1 MQHVLVVGATGRLGS
16 KIVRELAALG
26 APVRASH
33 RADSKPEPI
42 AKLRDSGAELVVADL
57 HDEAALRRACEGI
70 DVVVS
75 AVIGLRDI
83 ILDGQTRLVR
93 AAEAAGVA
101 RMLPSDYAIDFF
113 ATRDGDNRNLDLRRE
128 FSRVIDASKVRATSV
143 LGGAFM
149 DLLVFGAMGPDPKT
163 GVFRVWGD
171 PDQPYDF
178 TSTDDLAK
186 YIAAVAVDTTS
197 PRVVRVAGDTKSP
210 REIAAI
216 VEDVRRMPVTIERAG
231 SLADLDA
238 KITELRAAD
247 EAATEMFPRYQQLQY
262 TRDMASGR
270 GKLAPLDNARF
281 PSIHPVGIAEL
292 LRQPRR

>member
-1 MQHVLVVGATGRLGS
+1 MIRRVLVVGASGRLGS
-16 KIVRELAALG
+16 KIVRELVALDHIQ
-26 APVRASH
+26 VRASH
-33 RADSKPEPI
+33 RAGAKPE
-42 AKLRDSGAELVVADL
+42 AVATLRDLGAELVIADL
-57 HDEAALRRACEGI
+57 DDEDSLRRACEGI

-75 AVIGLRDI
+75 AVIGLRDVI
-83 ILDGQTRLVR
+83 VDGQSRLVR
-93 AAEAAGVA
+93 AAEAAGVP

-128 FSRVIDASKVRATSV
+128 LAGIIDASQVRATSV

-149 DLLVFGAMGPDPKT
+149 DLLVFGAMGPDLKT

-178 TSTDDLAK
+178 TWTDDLAR
-186 YIAAVAVDTTS
+186 YIAAVAIDTES

-216 VEDVRRMPVTIERAG
+216 VEDVRRMPVTLEIAG

-238 KITELRAAD
+238 MIAKLRAA
-247 EAATEMFPRYQQLQY
+247 APAPTEMFPRWQQLQY

-270 GKLAPLDNARF
+270 GKLSPLDNGRF
-281 PSIHPVGIAEL
+281 PAIHPLGIAAL
-292 LRQPRR
+292 LRR

>member
-26 APVRASH
+26 ATIRASH
-33 RADSKPEPI
+33 RADSKPEAI
-42 AKLRDSGAELVVADL
+42 ATLRDAGVELVVADL
-57 HDEAALRRACEGI
+57 HDEAALRRACEGT

-93 AAEAAGVA
+93 AAEAAGVM

-128 FSRVIDASKVRATSV
+128 FSRIIDASKVRATSV

-178 TSTDDLAK
+178 TATDDLAK
-186 YIAAVAVDTTS
+186 YVAAVAVDTTS

-216 VEDVRRMPVTIERAG
+216 VEDVRRMPVTIERTG

-238 KITELRAAD
+238 KIAELRAAD

-281 PSIHPVGIAEL
+281 PSIHPMGIAEL